1 MAKVLATRG
10 AQWPLTAE
18 FVINLTDTVVN
29 TSGAE
34 EAIGTVGSHVFDA
47 IKLPVNAIVVG
58 GAVTTEVAATGPTAL
73 NISVGDST
81 NATRYLGATD
91 RVAAGRTALVPTG
104 YVGNGEDLR
113 VTVAPTVA
121 VATAGKISVHV
132 QYIIRNRVTETQT
145 H

>member
-1 MAKVLATRG
+1 MPKVLATRG
-10 AQWPLTAE
+10 SQWPLTAE

-29 TSGAE
+29 TAGAE
-34 EAIGTVGSHVFDA
+34 EAVSTVGPHVFDA
-47 IKLPVNAIVVG
+47 IKLPSNAIVIG

-73 NISVGDST
+73 NISVGDSV

-91 RVAAGRTALVPTG
+91 RAAAGRTALVPTG

-113 VTVAPTVA
+113 VTIAPTVA
-121 VATAGKISVHV
+121 AATAGRVSVHV
-132 QYIIRNRVTETQT
+132 QYIVRNRVTEVQT

>member
-10 AQWPLTAE
+10 SQWPLVAE
-18 FVINLTDTVVN
+18 FVFNLTDSVVN

-34 EAIGTVGSHVFDA
+34 ESLATVGSHVFDG
-47 IKLPVNAIVVG
+47 IKLPTNAIVIG

-73 NISVGDST
+73 NISVGDSG

-91 RVAAGRTALVPTG
+91 RVTAGRTALVPTG

-113 VTVAPTVA
+113 VTIAPTVA
-121 VATAGKISVHV
+121 AATAGRVSVHV
-132 QYIIRNRVTETQT
+132 QYIVRNRVNEVQT

>member
-1 MAKVLATRG
+1 MPKVLATRG
-10 AQWPLTAE
+10 SQWPLTAE

-29 TSGAE
+29 TTGAE
-34 EAIGTVGSHVFDA
+34 EAVGTVGPHVFDA
-47 IKLPVNAIVVG
+47 IKLPSNAIVIG

-73 NISVGDST
+73 NISVGDSV

-91 RVAAGRTALVPTG
+91 RAAAGRTALVPTG

-113 VTVAPTVA
+113 VTIAPTVA
-121 VATAGKISVHV
+121 AATAGRVSVHV
-132 QYIIRNRVTETQT
+132 QYIVRNRVTEVQT

>member
-1 MAKVLATRG
+1 MPKVLATRG
-10 AQWPLTAE
+10 SQWPLTAE

-29 TSGAE
+29 TAGSE
-34 EAIGTVGSHVFDA
+34 EAVGTVGPHVFDA
-47 IKLPVNAIVVG
+47 IKLPSNAIVIG

-73 NISVGDST
+73 NISVGDSAS
-81 NATRYLGATD
+81 ATRYLGATD

-113 VTVAPTVA
+113 VTIAPTVA
-121 VATAGKISVHV
+121 AATAGRVSVHV
-132 QYIIRNRVTETQT
+132 QYIVRNRVTEVQT

>member
-29 TSGAE
+29 TTGAE
-34 EAIGTVGSHVFDA
+34 EAVGTVGSHVFDA
-47 IKLPVNAIVVG
+47 INLPANAIVVG

-73 NISVGDST
+73 NISVGDSVS
-81 NATRYLGATD
+81 ATRYLGATD
-91 RVAAGRTALVPTG
+91 RAAAGRTALVPTG
-104 YVGNGEDLR
+104 YVGTGENLR
-113 VTVAPTVA
+113 VTIAPTVGA
-121 VATAGKISVHV
+121 ATAGKVSVHV

>member
-1 MAKVLATRG
+1 MPKVLATRG
-10 AQWPLTAE
+10 SQWPLTAE

-29 TSGAE
+29 TAGSE
-34 EAIGTVGSHVFDA
+34 EAVGTVGPHVFDA
-47 IKLPVNAIVVG
+47 IKLPSNAIVIG

-73 NISVGDST
+73 NISVGDSV

-91 RVAAGRTALVPTG
+91 RAAAGRTALVPTG

-113 VTVAPTVA
+113 VTIAPTVA
-121 VATAGKISVHV
+121 AATAGRVSVHV
-132 QYIIRNRVTETQT
+132 QYIVRNRVTEVQT

>member
-10 AQWPLTAE
+10 SQWPLTAE

-29 TSGAE
+29 TAGAE
-34 EAIGTVGSHVFDA
+34 EAVGTVGPHVFDA
-47 IKLPVNAIVVG
+47 IKLPSNAIVIG

-73 NISVGDST
+73 NISVGDSV
-81 NATRYLGATD
+81 NATRYLGATNHA
-91 RVAAGRTALVPTG
+91 AAGRTALVPTG

-113 VTVAPTVA
+113 VTITPTVA
-121 VATAGKISVHV
+121 AATAGKVSVHV
-132 QYIIRNRVTETQT
+132 QYIIRNRVTEVQT

>member
-1 MAKVLATRG
+1 MPKVLATRG
-10 AQWPLTAE
+10 SQWPLTAE

-29 TSGAE
+29 TAGAE
-34 EAIGTVGSHVFDA
+34 EAVGTVGPHVFDA
-47 IKLPVNAIVVG
+47 IKLPSNAIVIG

-73 NISVGDST
+73 NISVGDSV

-91 RVAAGRTALVPTG
+91 RAAAGRTALVPTG

-113 VTVAPTVA
+113 VTIAPTVA
-121 VATAGKISVHV
+121 AATAGRVSVHV
-132 QYIIRNRVTETQT
+132 QYIVRNRVNEVQT